1 MNQVAMSI
9 VNADAISAYNR
20 ASIGDVCSHLTSP
33 EPNGTKHGAKKNPQM
48 RMNNPDLQRILQI
61 EYKPEMML
69 DIKKL
74 TFQCISN
81 DEAS

>member
-1 MNQVAMSI
+1 
-9 VNADAISAYNR
+9 
-20 ASIGDVCSHLTSP
+20 
-33 EPNGTKHGAKKNPQM
+33 M